1 MTDVNAAPPA
11 ADEVIAGAP
20 TETPEVV
27 EPETTESEQPQKTP
41 EQLRIEQLEREAKAK
56 QRRIDR
62 LTREKYESR
71 QVQPQQQPTQ
81 EQQEPKT
88 LTPEDVER
96 EVQNRLER
104 ERVNQRANDIAAKG
118 EKEFKDFGE
127 KVRIASEALPL
138 FTQAGKPTAA
148 MELIADCD
156 KPHAVLHYLGD
167 NPEIAEEL
175 ADLTGVRLAKR
186 IAQIESEASKPKSAP
201 QPSKAPK
208 PIEPGKPSAQ
218 TARDPSQMTDEEYLR
233 WKAEQRTQARK

>member
-1 MTDVNAAPPA
+1 MTDVNAATPA
-11 ADEVIAGAP
+11 AEEVIAGAP

-27 EPETTESEQPQKTP
+27 EPEKTEPEQPQKTA

-71 QVQPQQQPTQ
+71 QAQPQPQDY
-81 EQQEPKT
+81 QEPKA

-104 ERVNQRANDIAAKG
+104 ERINQRANDIAAKG

-127 KVRIASEALPL
+127 KVRIASDALPL
-138 FTQAGKPTAA
+138 FTPQGEPTAA

-156 KPHAVLHYLGD
+156 KPHAVLHYLGE
-167 NPEIAEEL
+167 NPDIAEEL
-175 ADLTGVRLAKR
+175 ADLKGVRLAKR
-186 IAQIESEASKPKSAP
+186 IAQIEAEADKPKSAP

-233 WKAEQRTQARK
+233 WKAEQRIQARK